1 MLSNIEPELQS
12 FRLIDKKNDGTKEE
26 ITLHSFS
33 DVTAN
38 MRYMTKHRM
47 IIEAHAMKT
56 TSGGDKRKYGVIVKL
71 VAAECT
77 NRGEVTN
84 NRCVDL
90 FDD

>member
-1 MLSNIEPELQS
+1 ML
-12 FRLIDKKNDGTKEE
+12 RLIDKKNDGTKEE

-47 IIEAHAMKT
+47 ITEVQKLYAMKT
-56 TSGGDKRKYGVIVKL
+56 TSGGDKRKYGVTVKL

-77 NRGEVTN
+77 NRSEVTN
-84 NRCVDL
+84 NRCFDL

>member
-1 MLSNIEPELQS
+1 
-12 FRLIDKKNDGTKEE
+12 
-26 ITLHSFS
+26 
-33 DVTAN
+33 
-38 MRYMTKHRM
+38 MTKHRM
-47 IIEAHAMKT
+47 IIEVQKLYAMKT
-56 TSGGDKRKYGVIVKL
+56 TSGGDKRKYGVTVKL